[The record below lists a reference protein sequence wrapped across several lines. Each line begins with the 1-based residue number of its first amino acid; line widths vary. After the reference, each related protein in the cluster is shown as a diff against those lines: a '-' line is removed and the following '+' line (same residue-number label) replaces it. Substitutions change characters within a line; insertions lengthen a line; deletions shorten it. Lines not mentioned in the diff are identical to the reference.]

1 MRYIAISAIWLDFL
15 TIQLFPSCSIS
26 SFFYSNCVYMSF
38 TIIWKKIY
46 ITVDHRSYYYYMKVY
61 YFFGVQRIMRAWEK
75 YFLILL
81 CYVFTT
87 QLTFLTR
94 FKLKFSLFFMCFVFF
109 IYFCLF
115 RFIRSKSEQYFFAA
129 TQPSALIHP
138 MLGVLH
144 YLLWFQFAACHSR
157 VENRKL
163 VFFSFFLP
171 CTQSS
176 EMGGKISHQINHRVF
191 SFLLLLF
198 NGLTWSVV
206 CLERFIKCA

>member
-1 MRYIAISAIWLDFL
+1 MRCIAISAIWLDFL

-26 SFFYSNCVYMSF
+26 SFFYPNCVYMSF

-61 YFFGVQRIMRAWEK
+61 YFFGVLENHESMREILSNFS
-75 YFLILL
+75 YVMFLLHNS
-81 CYVFTT
+81 F
-87 QLTFLTR
+87 FLTR

-138 MLGVLH
+138 VLGVLH
-144 YLLWFQFAACHSR
+144 YLLWFQFACHSR

-163 VFFSFFLP
+163 VFFFL
-171 CTQSS
+171 SS
-176 EMGGKISHQINHRVF
+176 LHSEQRDGRKNI
-191 SFLLLLF
+191 
-198 NGLTWSVV
+198 TWNKS
-206 CLERFIKCA
+206 